1 MDATA
6 YSGPGGLGVSAPEMK
21 ADSTEQKSSAGA
33 RLMKAMGLA
42 KRAPA
47 RVPANMRVYA
57 VGDIHGCAALLDILH
72 EGIAEDARDTGGDR
86 RIVYLGDYIDR
97 GNDSKGVVDRVRSK
111 IPSGFTAHYV
121 KGNHDAALLDFLED
135 PETYR
140 AWRSFGAADTLLS
153 YGVRPPIYDSEE
165 QRIAARDA
173 LARALPPE
181 HLAFFRALELKVTLG
196 DYVFVHA
203 GIRPGISIESQSE
216 EDLLWIRDEFLAST
230 LTHDKVVVHGHTPL
244 SAPAR
249 TANRISVD
257 TGAYATGILTCAVLE
272 GTSCRFLQAR
282 A

>member
-1 MDATA
+1 
-6 YSGPGGLGVSAPEMK
+6 MK
-21 ADSTEQKSSAGA
+21 ADSAEQKSSAGA
-33 RLMKAMGLA
+33 RLMKAMGLV

-47 RVPANMRVYA
+47 RLPANMRVYA

-72 EGIAEDARDTGGDR
+72 DGIAEDAKQTRGDR
-86 RIVYLGDYIDR
+86 RIVYLGDYVDR
-97 GNDSKGVVDRVRSK
+97 GNDSKGVIDRVRTK
-111 IPSGFTAHYV
+111 VPAGFTAHYV

-140 AWRSFGAADTLLS
+140 VWRSFGAADTLLS
-153 YGVRPPIYDSEE
+153 YGVRPPLFDSLEHMA
-165 QRIAARDA
+165 AARDA
-173 LARALPPE
+173 LRAALPKE

-203 GIRPGISIESQSE
+203 GIRPGISIESQTE

-230 LTHDKVVVHGHTPL
+230 LVHDKVVVHGHTPL
-244 SAPAR
+244 SAPVR

-272 GTSCRFLQAR
+272 GTACRFLQAR
-282 A
+282 T

>member
-21 ADSTEQKSSAGA
+21 ADSAEQKSSAGA

-86 RIVYLGDYIDR
+86 RIVYLADYIDR

-111 IPSGFTAHYV
+111 MPAGFTAHYV

-203 GIRPGISIESQSE
+203 GIRPGISLEDQSE

-230 LTHDKVVVHGHTPL
+230 LPHEKVVVHGHTPL
-244 SAPAR
+244 
-249 TANRISVD
+249 
-257 TGAYATGILTCAVLE
+257 TGPV
-272 GTSCRFLQAR
+272 R
-282 A
+282 